1 MSNLKE
7 YMVAKLLKAGIIN
20 EQEEILDKKAFLE
33 FIATNIKD
41 VESKMSECEE
51 NGSIQSW
58 ARNTYNDLNKEWIY
72 LNDMKKYMTV
82 DPELATSE
90 DFEDIVDKKMKKDE
104 EKKQK
109 KFNKSTQKVAKRFNL
124 FGLSRLFSRNK

>member
-90 DFEDIVDKKMKKDE
+90 DVEDIVDKKIKEDE

-109 KFNKSTQKVAKRFNL
+109 KFNKGTQKVAKRFNL